1 MCFSETFNNQ
11 GILDI
16 LEAEKQ
22 PYLFQSAQLVQM
34 VNVTASVKTRLAM
47 ILMIAP
53 RLVDP
58 RAQYDTLVGLFRF
71 SEEKAQIE
79 EALKLR
85 IQSLNNSIFK
95 KESSSVFGGRGGR
108 GRGGLTSGK
117 SMYMGGRGDAR
128 RPTSLPIN
136 FRPEDISELEE
147 QRVSDADN
155 DEEDVI
161 VQKTVMFGLWDKAEE
176 EQPAA
181 ATEEASSTA

>member
-1 MCFSETFNNQ
+1 
-11 GILDI
+11 
-16 LEAEKQ
+16 
-22 PYLFQSAQLVQM
+22 M

-136 FRPEDISELEE
+136 FRPEDISELEAMDK

-155 DEEDVI
+155 DEEEDVI
-161 VQKTVMFGLWDKAEE
+161 VQKTVMFGLWDKAEA

-181 ATEEASSTA
+181 VAEEASSTA